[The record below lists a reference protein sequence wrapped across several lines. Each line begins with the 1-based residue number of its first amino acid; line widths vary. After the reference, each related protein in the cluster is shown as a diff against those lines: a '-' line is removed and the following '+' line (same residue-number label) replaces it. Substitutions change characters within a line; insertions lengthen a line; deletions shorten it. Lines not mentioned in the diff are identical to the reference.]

1 MADIDI
7 ERKKKSP
14 LPWVLG
20 LLVLALLAFLL
31 MRGCS
36 DDDPEP
42 AVVGTDTTT
51 FTDTTMGAA
60 PMASP
65 ATDTT
70 AMGAAGAAGAGAA
83 AAGAG
88 WIGTVM
94 AGTNAGQT
102 TGGDGI
108 VPETPSDR
116 GFWIEEN
123 GQRVFAIL
131 AEPMEQVKDI
141 DPGQRVRISNAR
153 VLRGSEASQIPQDVD
168 AQARQTAQGQQY
180 FLLVP
185 ASGVIITSGG
195 NTTPD

>member
-14 LPWVLG
+14 LPWILG
-20 LLVLALLAFLL
+20 LLALALLAFLL
-31 MRGCS
+31 MQSCG
-36 DDDPEP
+36 DEEEVEP
-42 AVVGTDTTT
+42 AVVTDTTT
-51 FTDTTMGAA
+51 AFTDTTTAMA
-60 PMASP
+60 PV
-65 ATDTT
+65 TDTT
-70 AMGAAGAAGAGAA
+70 TMGAAGAGAA
-83 AAGAG
+83 AAGAAGAG
-88 WIGTVM
+88 WIGTVL

-102 TGGDGI
+102 ASGSGV

-131 AEPMEQVKDI
+131 AEPMEQIKDI
-141 DPGQRVRISNAR
+141 DPGQRVSISNAR
-153 VLRGSEASQIPQDVD
+153 VMRGSESSQIPQDVD
-168 AQARQTAQGQQY
+168 AEARQTASGQGY

-185 ASGVIITSGG
+185 SSGVQITGGG

>member
-14 LPWVLG
+14 FPWILG

-31 MRGCS
+31 MRSCG

-70 AMGAAGAAGAGAA
+70 AMGAAGAAAG

-88 WIGTVM
+88 WIGTVL

-102 TGGDGI
+102 TGGDGM

-123 GQRVFAIL
+123 DQRVFAIL
-131 AEPMEQVKDI
+131 AEPMEQIKDV
-141 DPGQRVRISNAR
+141 DPGQRVRIANAR

-168 AQARQTAQGQQY
+168 AEARQTAQRQPY

-185 ASGVIITSGG
+185 ASGVTITAGG